1 MESAAGGIRL
11 AVFLVG
17 HVRSEPCLDGIHRH
31 IEGVCTYP
39 VPHHYTRQQ
48 VADSIKAGN
57 EWYTHVDGSAPA
69 RIRTIAACPRC
80 SAAPYLTTRTDDL
93 AERHL
98 DALPDC

>member
-1 MESAAGGIRL
+1 M

-31 IEGVCTYP
+31 LEGVCTYP

-57 EWYTHVDGSAPA
+57 EWYSHVDGSAPA
-69 RIRTIAACPRC
+69 RIWTSAGCPHC
-80 SAAPYLTTRTDDL
+80 SAAPYITTTRADDR
-93 AERHL
+93 AESHL
-98 DALPDC
+98 DALPAC